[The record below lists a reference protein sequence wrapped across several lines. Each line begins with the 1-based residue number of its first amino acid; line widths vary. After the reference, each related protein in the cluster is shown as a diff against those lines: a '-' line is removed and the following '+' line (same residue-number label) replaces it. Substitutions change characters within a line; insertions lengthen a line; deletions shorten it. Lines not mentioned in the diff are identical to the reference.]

1 MQHRFTKRMAKRR
14 FSDSQLT
21 AMRYNMELE
30 QRSKPRRAALAL
42 HEPLPVSQ
50 ARSRTRTRLQPRARA
65 RASAPAPV
73 PPPPHPGPYL
83 GCADRV
89 RVSVPRRRLGRAAAP
104 HVGRLCRAV
113 RHARPRAARRLGE
126 GTAHYACT
134 HYGSTTYYG
143 ASLHSPWST
152 IRYDCTYCRRS
163 RPSPSP

>member
-50 ARSRTRTRLQPRARA
+50 ARSRTRTRLQPHSHARACASPHRAHARACA
-65 RASAPAPV
+65 RASAL
-73 PPPPHPGPYL
+73 HRGPYL
-83 GCADRV
+83 CCADRV

-104 HVGRLCRAV
+104 HVGRLRRAV
-113 RHARPRAARRLGE
+113 RYALPRAARRLGE
-126 GTAHYACT
+126 GTAHYSCT
-134 HYGSTTYYG
+134 YYGSTI
-143 ASLHSPWST
+143 H
-152 IRYDCTYCRRS
+152 
-163 RPSPSP
+163 